1 MARRSFSAQPAR
13 KEFGVMVMGGSG
25 YTGAE
30 LIRLLAAH
38 PLAKVPP
45 RALPPLQRSAALA
58 FRLPAPHTPSRRATP
73 IGPPASRRGRAEQ
86 STPRG
91 GRGRAGAEHRQ
102 MTVAAG
108 KEG

>member
-58 FRLPAPHTPSRRATP
+58 FRLPAPHTPSCDADR
-73 IGPPASRRGRAEQ
+73 PASQ
-86 STPRG
+86 
-91 GRGRAGAEHRQ
+91 
-102 MTVAAG
+102 
-108 KEG
+108 